1 MSHNSPTE
9 VKHTAICSACG
20 YPTLAIGLCAVCTA
34 MVAAGEAHLSP
45 ADLTGT
51 LSPAA

>member
-1 MSHNSPTE
+1 MCPTE
-9 VKHTAICSACG
+9 VTRISICSACG

-34 MVAAGEAHLSP
+34 MVAAGEAELSP
-45 ADLTGT
+45 GALQG